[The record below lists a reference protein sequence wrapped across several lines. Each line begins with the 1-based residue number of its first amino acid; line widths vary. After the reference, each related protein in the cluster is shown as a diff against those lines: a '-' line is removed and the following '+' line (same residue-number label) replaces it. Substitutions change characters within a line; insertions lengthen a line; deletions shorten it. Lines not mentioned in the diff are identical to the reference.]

1 MNVSTSKHPLELVLT
16 AYGPYA
22 FGVVSLLTIWFL
34 IVAPELRNRQMDFSK
49 QMEVIQQQKELAET
63 MRATASTM
71 QITASSLEVTVHV
84 LDDMVGENGK

>member
-1 MNVSTSKHPLELVLT
+1 MNLKTGSQNPIELILT

-22 FGVVSLLTIWFL
+22 FGVVSLLTIWFV

-49 QMEVIQQQKELAET
+49 QMEILQQQKDLAET

-71 QITASSLEVTVHV
+71 QITAASLEATTTV
-84 LDDMVGENGK
+84 LDGMVTND